1 MSSVHAFISVFEEFL
16 DDLERVLPKNKKIK
30 VYKQK
35 FKTMKKANPR
45 KIMDIFMETTKAYTK
60 VISERDETYIMEG
73 NNAIL
78 EEMKVK
84 EWWNDVSDNSKNS
97 IWQYLNTLVVLGTTI
112 STIPQNLLST
122 IESVAE
128 QCAEQL
134 GGSGDT
140 NAMSP
145 ENMGNLLAG
154 MQSML
159 GNMMPPS
166 GMAPKSTKEI
176 VKKESKSTKEIV
188 KKEPKSTKEIV
199 EKEPKSTKEIVKK
212 EPKSTKEMV
221 EKE

>member
-16 DDLERVLPKNKKIK
+16 DDLGRVLPKNKKIK

-35 FKTMKKANPR
+35 FQTMKKANPR
-45 KIMDIFMETTKAYTK
+45 KIMEVFMKTTKSYTK
-60 VISERDETYIMEG
+60 AISERDETYIFEG
-73 NNAIL
+73 KSEIL

-84 EWWNDVSDNSKNS
+84 EWWDDLSENSKNA

-134 GGSGDT
+134 GGDGDA

-159 GNMMPPS
+159 GNMMPTPN
-166 GMAPKSTKEI
+166 MKSKCDTKEI
-176 VKKESKSTKEIV
+176 EKKE
-188 KKEPKSTKEIV
+188 
-199 EKEPKSTKEIVKK
+199 
-212 EPKSTKEMV
+212 
-221 EKE
+221 